1 MAAGDKTFNGRTG
14 EYIRYVVGLILAGII
29 AYFTTI
35 GTLNQ
40 AVTEVRE
47 REDNHFSE
55 VLRRLDVLQGDIREL
70 RDRR

>member
-1 MAAGDKTFNGRTG
+1 MGEKFNGKTG
-14 EYIRYVVGLILAGII
+14 EYIRYVMGLILAGII

-35 GTLNQ
+35 GTLDK
-40 AVTEVRE
+40 AVAQVRE

-55 VLRRLDVLQGDIREL
+55 VLRRLEILQQDIREL

>member
-1 MAAGDKTFNGRTG
+1 MVEQRFNGKTG
-14 EYIRYVVGLILAGII
+14 EYVRYVMGLILAGLI

-35 GTLNQ
+35 STLNQ

-55 VLRRLDVLQGDIREL
+55 VLRRLDVMQQDIREL

>member
-1 MAAGDKTFNGRTG
+1 MTGRFNGRTG
-14 EYIRYVVGLILAGII
+14 EYLRYVIGLALAALI

-40 AVTEVRE
+40 AVAQVRE

-55 VLRRLDVLQGDIREL
+55 VLRRLDILQQDIREL
-70 RDRR
+70 RDRP

>member
-1 MAAGDKTFNGRTG
+1 MGEQRFNGKTG
-14 EYIRYVVGLILAGII
+14 EYARYAIGLIIAGLV

-40 AVTEVRE
+40 AVAQVRE

-55 VLRRLDVLQGDIREL
+55 VLRRLDILQQDIRDL
-70 RDRR
+70 RDRP